1 MGKIDGELSVFEIK
15 GVASLASIPLIILQ
29 NQIFRNHSKRNKN
42 HGSEKIKKCL
52 FGKPAPK
59 VVDDFL
65 KEGLKK
71 MKEEKIKQAIK
82 RYGDPR
88 QVTVGSKRSST
99 ATKASDFF
107 EILESTIILRRL

>member
-1 MGKIDGELSVFEIK
+1 MEARKS
-15 GVASLASIPLIILQ
+15 
-29 NQIFRNHSKRNKN
+29 
-42 HGSEKIKKCL
+42 KKCL

-65 KEGLKK
+65 KEGMKK
-71 MKEEKIKQAIK
+71 MKEEKIKQVMK

-88 QVTVGSKRSST
+88 QVTVVSKRSST
-99 ATKASDFF
+99 ATSDFF

>member
-1 MGKIDGELSVFEIK
+1 MEARKS
-15 GVASLASIPLIILQ
+15 
-29 NQIFRNHSKRNKN
+29 
-42 HGSEKIKKCL
+42 KKCM

-71 MKEEKIKQAIK
+71 MKDEKIKQAIK